1 MIKGGALMK
10 RVLYCLFSCAVLS
23 FSQPPKTPVKPVTE
37 TFGSVTITDPYR
49 WLEDQSSPE
58 TRAWVKAQMA
68 YTQSV
73 LAKVPQREKV
83 RRIVT
88 DVLKVDT
95 MSQPIERNG
104 RYFFRKRRVTDEQ
117 AILYVRQGDNGPDT
131 VLVDPNPLSPDHSTS
146 VEVMD
151 VSSDGRLIAYG
162 LRKGGQDEAE
172 VHFRNVDTRADLP
185 EVLPA
190 ARYETV
196 SIKPD
201 RGGAYYIVASAQG
214 PRLYYHAMG
223 SAVKND
229 SLLFGQPFDNTHEGE
244 CNIPTTGRWLVC
256 QILTGAAGDKVE
268 VYAQNLA
275 AGAQMKPI
283 ITGIDARFD
292 PVDIAGDRLYVQTNW
307 KAPNGRILA
316 IDLTHPARENW
327 KEIVPER
334 SYVLESFSLAGGK
347 VAAAWLEN
355 VHSRIEVLTADGKFI
370 RQVKLPGLGSANV
383 PQGRWESD
391 VAFYTFSSL
400 NQPDTIYR
408 YNMATGTQSVWF
420 QKKAPFDP
428 STIEVKQVWYNSKD
442 GTRVPMFIA
451 SRRGIRLDGSHPTL
465 LTGYGGFDISM
476 LPSASNAALAWLEMG
491 GVYALAN
498 LRGGGE
504 FGEKWHDAGKLDEKQ
519 NVFDDFIAAAEYLI
533 QEGYTRSDRLG
544 ITGRS
549 NGGLLV
555 GAALTQRPDLF
566 RAVVCGF
573 PLLDMLRY
581 DRFKVAKFWVP
592 EYGTAQNPKQFP
604 FIYKYSPYQH
614 VEKGTKYPAV
624 MFVSGDFDTR
634 VDPLHARKMAALLQA
649 STGSDRPVLL
659 RYDTESG
666 HSAGVPVD
674 SQISEMTDELT
685 FLAWQLGLA

>member
-1 MIKGGALMK
+1 MK
-10 RVLYCLFSCAVLS
+10 RVLYCLFSCAILS

-37 TFGSVTITDPYR
+37 TFGRVTITDPYR

-95 MSQPIERNG
+95 MSQPLERNG

-117 AILYVRQGDNGPDT
+117 AILYVRQGENGADT

-146 VEVMD
+146 VELMD

-185 EVLPA
+185 ELLPT

-201 RGGAYYIVASAQG
+201 RSGAYYIVASAQG
-214 PRLYYHAMG
+214 PRLHYHAMG

-229 SLLFGQPFDNTHEGE
+229 PLLFGQAFDSTHEGE

-256 QILTGAAGDKVE
+256 QIMTGAAGDKVE

-275 AGAQMKPI
+275 AGASMKPI

-292 PVDIAGDRLYVQTNW
+292 PVDVEGDRMYVQTDW

-316 IDLTHPARENW
+316 IDLNHPAQENW

-334 SYVLESFSLAGGK
+334 PYVLDGFSLSGGK

-370 RQVKLPGLGSANV
+370 RQVQLPALGSASV

-408 YNMATGTQSVWF
+408 YNMASGTQSVWF

-476 LPSASNAALAWLEMG
+476 LPTSSNTAMAWLEMG

-504 FGEKWHDAGKLDEKQ
+504 FGEKWHDAGKLDKKQ

-533 QEGYTRSDRLG
+533 KEGYTRSDRLG

-674 SQISEMTDELT
+674 SLISETSDELT

>member
-1 MIKGGALMK
+1 MK
-10 RVLYCLFSCAVLS
+10 RVLYCLFSCAILS

-37 TFGSVTITDPYR
+37 TFGRVTITDPYR

-95 MSQPIERNG
+95 MSQPLERNG

-117 AILYVRQGDNGPDT
+117 AILYVRQGENGADT

-146 VEVMD
+146 VELMD

-185 EVLPA
+185 ELLPT

-201 RGGAYYIVASAQG
+201 RSGAYYIVASAQG
-214 PRLYYHAMG
+214 PRLYYHAMN

-229 SLLFGQPFDNTHEGE
+229 PLLFGQAFDSTHEGE

-256 QILTGAAGDKVE
+256 QIMTGAAGDKVE

-275 AGAQMKPI
+275 AGASMKPI

-292 PVDIAGDRLYVQTNW
+292 PVDVEGDRMYVQTDW

-316 IDLTHPARENW
+316 IDLNHPAQENW

-334 SYVLESFSLAGGK
+334 PYVLDGFSLSGGK

-370 RQVKLPGLGSANV
+370 RQVQLPALGSASV

-408 YNMATGTQSVWF
+408 YNMASGTQSVWF

-476 LPSASNAALAWLEMG
+476 LPTSSNTAMAWLEMG

-504 FGEKWHDAGKLDEKQ
+504 FGEKWHDAGKLDKKQ

-533 QEGYTRSDRLG
+533 KEGYTRSDRLG

-674 SQISEMTDELT
+674 SLISETSDELT